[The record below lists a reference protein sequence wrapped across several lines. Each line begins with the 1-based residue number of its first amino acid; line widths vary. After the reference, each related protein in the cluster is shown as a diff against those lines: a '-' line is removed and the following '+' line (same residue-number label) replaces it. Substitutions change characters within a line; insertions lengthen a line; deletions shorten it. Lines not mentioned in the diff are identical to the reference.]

1 MLILVE
7 SAEGGREVAKKTVH
21 VGRITKIVD
30 CIRIVFDLP
39 YNFDDL
45 KAIRANPFSYR
56 NVCCVTV
63 LRYKSGVMLQN
74 QTHSWDIVSTN
85 CKQDDLKQSSV

>member
-7 SAEGGREVAKKTVH
+7 SAEGGSEVAKKTVH

-45 KAIRANPFSYR
+45 KAIRANPFS
-56 NVCCVTV
+56 
-63 LRYKSGVMLQN
+63 
-74 QTHSWDIVSTN
+74 
-85 CKQDDLKQSSV
+85 